1 MMTNTPTPNLP
12 EYADNMLTNLDQ
24 GIIESMD
31 NYVIEPVKK
40 PLTREEKMILQ
51 VAKKASQCYD
61 DVLDACK
68 HGQELPEPFIWY
80 LCAQCRRIFPDMDPA
95 HVTRLMYA
103 ATFAGY
109 NGILVNYHN
118 NPLTVVGLEQR
129 MGLSHRYF
137 KIFMDDMI
145 QRKIFKE
152 NDQKLIINQ
161 SIFSKG
167 VLPPNRMVDAAREG
181 SIITR
186 VYINSVRNLYEHSMR
201 QSDKALSY
209 LFQMI
214 PFIHYKYHML
224 CFNPLEKQRDDVI
237 WMTVEDFA
245 DAIGFDQKN
254 IKRLYTT
261 LFKPDFLLNGVVC
274 KAVAGIDTGEHT
286 FNRFHI
292 VVNPHLFSAGPHLTT
307 QEEAILL
314 EKMQNNTTYLI

>member
-1 MMTNTPTPNLP
+1 MTTNTPTPNLP

-118 NPLTVVGLEQR
+118 NPLTVAGLEQR

>member
-1 MMTNTPTPNLP
+1 MTTNTPTPNLP

-118 NPLTVVGLEQR
+118 NPLTVAGLEQR

-292 VVNPHLFSAGPHLTT
+292 IVNPHLFSAGPHLTT